1 MSVIEFVAYI
11 NMDNMDI
18 DNNNRFS
25 AISPKSQ
32 APHFHL
38 ASDNKGVLPELD
50 GLWKHSELENG
61 P

>member
-1 MSVIEFVAYI
+1 
-11 NMDNMDI
+11 MDNMEI